1 MTIKEYKKKYNLT
14 NEDIGK
20 LLEVDKS
27 TIGKVLTG
35 NTKLSLN
42 LYLKIKSV
50 DELKDLDLQDLV
62 FSTSLEDYLCT
73 NNIDSTENY
82 NPQTKTASVNKE
94 EPKTQV
100 INKEQFK
107 GTLMQQIK
115 ISEALDQLKVIKED
129 IVNLENIL
137 K

>member
-62 FSTSLEDYLCT
+62 FSTSLEDYLYT
-73 NNIDSTENY
+73 NDVNNTVSY
-82 NPQTKTASVNKE
+82 NPPTKTISVNKE